1 LWDVLLN
8 KPRPNHAELLEVVS
22 HDCMDP
28 NLNIGSMYNKVVSI
42 LSAQANKITTEV
54 PEEKLMLVRETI
66 EQKFSALKT

>member
-1 LWDVLLN
+1 M
-8 KPRPNHAELLEVVS
+8 EVVS

-28 NLNIGSMYNKVVSI
+28 HLNVGAMHNKVVSI

-54 PEEKLMLVRETI
+54 PQEKLMLVREVI